1 MHTGQL
7 FQDNIKYQILEV
19 KTESHNW

>member
-19 KTESHNW
+19 KTESHN